1 MNRFL
6 LNAQVLALL
15 FLLKIPDLYS
25 QPFVEQTGISLH
37 GVSASSV
44 IWGDYN
50 NDGNL
55 DILLTG
61 SNISK
66 IYQNNGNNVFTEQ
79 TSITLAAIW
88 DGSVAWGD
96 YDNDGDLDI
105 LLSGSEISKIYRNN
119 SDNSF
124 SEQTNISLPGVSNG
138 SVSWAD
144 YDNDGDLDIL
154 LTGSGNSNQ
163 SISKLYRNNGNN
175 SFTEQINIP
184 LTGVSNSSVDWG
196 DYDNDG
202 DLDILLTG
210 YSGISS
216 TWISKI
222 YRNNADNTFID
233 QTTIALVGGW
243 STSVVWGDY
252 DNDGDLDI
260 LVTSPGISRIYR
272 NNSDNTF
279 TEMTGI
285 IILPQ
290 VDQSSVA
297 WGDYDNDGDLDI
309 LFAGEG
315 ISQVYRNNGDNSFSE
330 QTIISLPG
338 VSNGSV
344 SWADYDNDG
353 DLDIMLTGSGIS
365 KIYRNELN
373 TPNVKPSVPSNLQV
387 VINYGNATF
396 TWDKAL
402 DTETPQNGLSYNLYV
417 YESGQTNYKCP
428 PHAFRQSDT
437 KNGKRLIAKTGNIQ
451 WSSSGYTLKNL
462 PPDKTYYWSV
472 QAVDAGL
479 QGGNFS
485 AEQNFTIPL
494 YIPQAQADC
503 ISFSNLLT
511 TQVTTTWVN
520 GGGVKRAV
528 FLKTALTGTADP
540 VDNTNYLVNS
550 TTPGGWKCVY
560 NGTGN
565 SFTLTG
571 LTVNT
576 NYLLH
581 VCEYNGTTGSEKY
594 LKSSAYQNPT
604 ALSTVF
610 TEQNLISLAG
620 INSGSVAWGDYDKDG
635 NLDILLTGN
644 IMNNPYFS
652 PGSKIYHN
660 NGNNTFSEQSGIIL
674 TEVYN
679 SSVAWGDYDNDGD
692 LDILLTGA
700 ADSGPVS
707 KIYRNNGTNSF
718 TEQTQIVLTGVKNSS
733 VSWGDYDNDGDLDIL
748 LTGWSDSGLI
758 SEIYRNNGD
767 NSFTKQTNILLPGV
781 YKSSVCWGDY
791 DNDGDLDILLS
802 GASSRQWPFNLISKI
817 YNNNG
822 NNGFIEQNEISL
834 TGIYQGSI
842 AWGDYDNDSYLD
854 ILLTGWSNNEE
865 SNYSYIS
872 EVYRN
877 NGNNSFTKQTNILL
891 PGMNESSATWGDYDN
906 DGDLDILL
914 AGATGSS
921 QTYNPISKIYQ
932 NNGDNTFTEQAGIT
946 LTGVFYSFAAWGN
959 YDNDGDLDILLT
971 GSNGSVTVSKI
982 FRNEISNSNVKPSV
996 PTGLQSFWINDTII
1010 FKWNKSTDNTTP
1022 IEALT
1027 YNLRVGTSAGGN
1039 QIRSGQ
1045 ALSTGK
1051 LLLTNINSLTNDT
1064 CIKLKLPFN
1073 KYYWSV
1079 QAVDKG
1085 YMASSFAT
1093 EQTSPLDSIQAKD
1106 LQGILRTSNSL
1117 LIRWENGN
1125 GLRRTLFGRLSS
1137 VSGSAIPIDGK
1148 TYHAEP
1154 YLGQGDQI
1162 GTTGWYCMYDGKADS
1177 ALIYGIDEEYS
1188 YDLQV
1193 VEYIIINNL
1202 PVYFNT
1208 IGNGNPGVFSTSL
1221 FSEQTGIVLPVVTH
1235 ESVAWG
1241 DYNNDGYLDILLTGN
1256 AGPGNNISKIYRNNG
1271 NNVFIEQTGISL
1283 TGVSYGSAG
1292 WVDYDNDGNPDIILT
1307 GQDVNFNYL
1316 SKIYRN
1322 NGNNTFTEQTGIALA
1337 GVVYG
1342 SFAWGDYDNDN
1353 DLDILL
1359 TGAIASDPDWI
1370 TVSKIYTNNGN
1381 NNFTEQTQIVLPG
1394 VMNSSVSWGDYD
1406 NNGDLDI
1413 VLIGHTGIMATWISK
1428 IYRNNGDNTFT
1439 DQTCNAL
1446 VGEWST
1452 SAVWGDYD
1460 NDSYLDILIKKEI
1473 YRNLGDKSFTPQI
1486 SLVFADVIDGY
1497 ENFWL
1502 EGEKYGSWGDYNN
1515 DGDLD
1520 IALAGNNGST
1530 YICKIYRNNGNNSFT
1545 SQVGIEL
1552 PQQNSSSPA
1561 WGDYDNDG
1569 DLDILLGYKVYRNNT
1584 FMKAG
1589 IYPANI
1595 KPDAPVN
1602 LLATAQPN
1610 GTLLSWSPVR
1620 NDETPFKT
1628 MTYNVRIGSTR
1639 YRSDICTPQAD
1650 TSGYRRIVT
1659 MGNAQMDTTFLIK
1672 NLSTSKFYWSV
1683 QAVDQGYQGGA
1694 WSVIDSF
1701 EVKNVQ
1707 AFYSYDEV
1715 CLGYPTHF
1723 TDQSVATDGIASWK
1737 WDFKD
1742 GSTSSD
1748 QNPVHTYITSG
1759 AYKVKLVITD
1769 NTGVKDSLE
1778 QKVIV
1783 RPKPLTG
1790 FSASDVCQGIPL
1802 NATNTTNN
1810 KGLTISSWNWDFG
1823 DGSTS
1828 TDQQPAPHGY
1838 LNAGD
1843 YNMKLRA
1850 LASNGCADSVT
1861 NIVSVGTYPIAAVTA
1876 NAPLTFCKGDS
1887 VILSVPYFS
1896 SYIYDWMVGGTR
1908 LTGSDSSR
1916 YIAKLTGSCSVKVI
1930 NPKGNCTTTSS
1941 AVAITAK
1948 DAPVAPLIS
1957 TDRDLIFCQGDSV
1970 VLSVTNT
1977 SGYKYQWKLNGGAIG
1992 TDLFKHSAKSSGTY
2006 SLTVTNSTGCTV
2018 DATNTI
2024 NVTVNPKPTLPTVNI
2039 SGSTTFCD
2047 GSNVELSVTN
2057 NIVYKY
2063 QWENNGATLAGDTTN
2078 TYTAQTSGVYSLKIS
2093 SSNGCYTKTDNVT
2106 VNLLTAPATPS
2117 ISASK
2122 ATEFCQGDSI
2132 ELSVTNTAG
2141 YSYQWKRDGG
2151 AVGLNS
2157 SKFTAKNSG
2166 TYSLTVTNASNC
2178 SVNSTNSVIVA
2189 VIPAPSAG
2197 NISLDGKETFCEGG
2211 SVTLSVPV
2219 TTGYT
2224 YNWRNESELMTGTN
2238 TNSYTAAE
2246 SGTYQLEISNSS
2258 GCKTITSP
2266 IKIIVKPS
2274 PDKPDIA
2281 KTNYTPKVCPGDDPI
2296 RLSVSNTASG
2306 YRYQWIKDG
2315 IDQKNDTLSFIEF
2328 YERGIYKLKMSLGE
2342 CSVESDTI
2350 PIILPESPAK
2360 PVIYVQGPTLW
2371 YLACSSMTAKE
2382 YRWYCNGELIEG
2394 AKSYF
2399 YVAGN
2404 KVGLYQ
2410 VSISNI
2416 QGCFTR
2422 SDVYAIPTGYT
2433 GTGDIDLFE
2442 GLSIYPNPTT
2452 GLFTVEIDNNIFG
2465 ELLISI
2471 ITEQGREMSNIE
2483 TQKTTEHYKTEI
2495 DLSSEAEGV
2504 YFIFFRIDKYLTT
2517 RKVIIE

>member
-1 MNRFL
+1 VDIPENLVEMNTFL
-6 LNAQVLALL
+6 LKKQVLVLL
-15 FLLKIPDLYS
+15 FLIKILDLYS
-25 QPFVEQTGISLH
+25 QPFIEQTGISLP

-79 TSITLAAIW
+79 TSIALAAIW

-105 LLSGSEISKIYRNN
+105 LLTGSEISKIYRNN

-175 SFTEQINIP
+175 SFTEQINIT

-210 YSGISS
+210 YTTISS

-233 QTTIALVGGW
+233 QTSIALVGGW

-260 LVTSPGISRIYR
+260 LVASSGISRIYR

-285 IILPQ
+285 ILPQ
-290 VDQSSVA
+290 AGQSSVA

-387 VINYGNATF
+387 VINNGNATF

-402 DTETPQNGLSYNLYV
+402 DTETQQNGLSYNLYV

-428 PHAFRQSDT
+428 PHAFKQSDT

-485 AEQNFTIPL
+485 NEQSFTMPL
-494 YIPQAQADC
+494 YRPETQADC

-511 TQVTTTWVN
+511 TQITTTWVN

-560 NGTGN
+560 NGTAN

-594 LKSSAYQNPT
+594 LKSSAYRNPT

-781 YKSSVCWGDY
+781 YKSSVVWGDY

-822 NNGFIEQNEISL
+822 NNSFIEQNEINL

-865 SNYSYIS
+865 SNYSYKS

-1022 IEALT
+1022 VEALT

-1051 LLLTNINSLTNDT
+1051 LLLTNINSITNDT

-1093 EQTSPLDSIQAKD
+1093 EQTSPLDSIQARN
-1106 LQGILRTSNSL
+1106 LQGILKTSNSL
-1117 LIRWENGN
+1117 LIRWGNGN

-1154 YLGQGDQI
+1154 YLGLGDQI

-1177 ALIYGIDEEYS
+1177 VLIYGIDEEYS

-1193 VEYIIINNL
+1193 VEYIMINDL

-1221 FSEQTGIVLPVVTH
+1221 FSEQTGIELPVVTH

-1292 WVDYDNDGNPDIILT
+1292 WGDYDNDGNLDIILT

-1337 GVVYG
+1337 GVVFG

-1370 TVSKIYTNNGN
+1370 TISKIYSNNGN
-1381 NNFTEQTQIVLPG
+1381 NSFTEQTQIVLPG

-1439 DQTCNAL
+1439 DQTSNAL

-1460 NDSYLDILIKKEI
+1460 NDSDLDILIKKEI
-1473 YRNLGDKSFTPQI
+1473 YRNIGDKSFTPQI

-1502 EGEKYGSWGDYNN
+1502 EGEKYGSWGDYDN

-1520 IALAGNNGST
+1520 IALAGNNGSA
-1530 YICKIYRNNGNNSFT
+1530 YICKIYRNYGNNSFT

-1569 DLDILLGYKVYRNNT
+1569 DLDLLIGYKVYRNNT

-1589 IYPANI
+1589 IFPANK
-1595 KPDAPVN
+1595 KPAAPEN

-1610 GTLLSWSPVR
+1610 GTLLCWSPVR
-1620 NDETPFKT
+1620 NDETSYKT
-1628 MTYNVRIGSTR
+1628 MTYNVRIGSTKSG
-1639 YRSDICTPQAD
+1639 SDICTPQSD
-1650 TSGYRRIVT
+1650 TSGYRRIVE
-1659 MGNAQMDTTFLIK
+1659 MGNAQLDTTFLIK
-1672 NLSTSKFYWSV
+1672 NLATTKYYWSV
-1683 QAVDQGYQGGA
+1683 QAIDQGYQGGA
-1694 WSVIDSF
+1694 WSVVDSF

-1742 GSTSSD
+1742 GSIYSL
-1748 QNPVHTYITSG
+1748 QNPVHQYSSSGTYN
-1759 AYKVKLVITD
+1759 VKLVITD
-1769 NTGVKDSLE
+1769 NNGIKDSLE
-1778 QKVIV
+1778 HNIVV

-1790 FSASDVCQGIPL
+1790 FSTPEVCQGIPVT
-1802 NATNTTNN
+1802 ATNTTNN
-1810 KGLTISSWNWDFG
+1810 NGLIISTWKWDFG

-1828 TDQQPAPHGY
+1828 TEQQPAPHGY

-1843 YNMKLRA
+1843 YTVKMKA
-1850 LASNGCADSVT
+1850 ITSNSCADSVT
-1861 NIVSVGTYPIAAVTA
+1861 HVVSVGAYPIAAITA

-1887 VILSVPYFS
+1887 VTLYVPYIET
-1896 SYIYDWMVGGTR
+1896 YTYDWMVGGIS
-1908 LTGSDSSR
+1908 LTGGNTSG
-1916 YIAKLTGSCSVKVI
+1916 YTAKLTGNYSVKIV

-1941 AVAITAK
+1941 GVTITAQ
-1948 DAPVAPLIS
+1948 DAPAAPFIS
-1957 TDRDLIFCQGDSV
+1957 ASKALEFCQGDSV
-1970 VLSVTNT
+1970 NLSVTNT
-1977 SGYKYQWKLNGGAIG
+1977 LNYTYQWKLNGGAVG
-1992 TDLFKHSAKSSGTY
+1992 ANSYKYTAKNTGKY
-2006 SLTVTNSTGCTV
+2006 NLTVTN
-2018 DATNTI
+2018 
-2024 NVTVNPKPTLPTVNI
+2024 
-2039 SGSTTFCD
+2039 
-2047 GSNVELSVTN
+2047 
-2057 NIVYKY
+2057 
-2063 QWENNGATLAGDTTN
+2063 EN
-2078 TYTAQTSGVYSLKIS
+2078 
-2093 SSNGCYTKTDNVT
+2093 
-2106 VNLLTAPATPS
+2106 
-2117 ISASK
+2117 
-2122 ATEFCQGDSI
+2122 
-2132 ELSVTNTAG
+2132 
-2141 YSYQWKRDGG
+2141 
-2151 AVGLNS
+2151 
-2157 SKFTAKNSG
+2157 
-2166 TYSLTVTNASNC
+2166 NC
-2178 SVNSTNSVIVA
+2178 SVNSIDTINVKVN
-2189 VIPAPSAG
+2189 PAPSAG
-2197 NISLDGKETFCEGG
+2197 NISLDGKDTFCEGG
-2211 SVTLSVPV
+2211 SVTLSVPSAS
-2219 TTGYT
+2219 GNT
-2224 YNWRNESELMTGTN
+2224 YNWRNEYGLITGAES
-2238 TNSYTAAE
+2238 NSYTVTT
-2246 SGTYQLEISNSS
+2246 SGTYKLEISNSS
-2258 GCKTITSP
+2258 GCSSETTPVQIT
-2266 IKIIVKPS
+2266 VKPS
-2274 PDKPDIA
+2274 PSKPA
-2281 KTNYTPKVCPGDDPI
+2281 VTTTNYSPGVCPGKNPI
-2296 RLSVSNTASG
+2296 ILTAG
-2306 YRYQWIKDG
+2306 NPVPDYKYIWIKDG
-2315 IDQKNDTLSFIEF
+2315 ELRNKDTLTHIEF
-2328 YERGIYKLKMSLGE
+2328 YEKGIYKLRAQLGD
-2342 CSVESDTI
+2342 CQIESEAVNIT
-2350 PIILPESPAK
+2350 LPDAPEK
-2360 PVIYVQGPTLW
+2360 PVIYVKGPVVW
-2371 YLACSSMTAKE
+2371 YMAAYSKTATKYQW
-2382 YRWYCNGELIEG
+2382 YRNDELISG
-2394 AKSYF
+2394 ATRF
-2399 YVAGN
+2399 IYVANKTLGTYKAAVGN
-2404 KVGLYQ
+2404 QNECYTMSDAITIPVARAGMTNFYIPPEFLVGED
-2410 VSISNI
+2410 N
-2416 QGCFTR
+2416 
-2422 SDVYAIPTGYT
+2422 DP
-2433 GTGDIDLFE
+2433 FE
-2442 GLSIYPNPTT
+2442 GLKIFPNPTT
-2452 GLFTVEIDNNIFG
+2452 GVFTIEMDNDIYG
-2465 ELLISI
+2465 ELKIEL
-2471 ITEQGREMSNIE
+2471 ITEQGKEIRSIKSE
-2483 TQKTTEHYKTEI
+2483 KATEHYKTEI
-2495 DLSSEAEGV
+2495 NLSSETKGT
-2504 YFIFFRIDKYLTT
+2504 YFINLRIDKYLAA
-2517 RKVIIE
+2517 RKIIVE